1 MSQSKT
7 VISYINEMQEVS
19 DKLQIN
25 QDEKPS
31 VKDIRKFLN
40 AFIGYKEYLNNINI
54 EFDDLLKKFLAEL
67 KEQGIEL
74 NI

>member
-1 MSQSKT
+1 MTQSKT

-31 VKDIRKFLN
+31 VKEIRKFLN
-40 AFIGYKEYLNNINI
+40 AFIGYKEYLNNVNN
-54 EFDDLLKKFLAEL
+54 EFDELLKKFLAEL